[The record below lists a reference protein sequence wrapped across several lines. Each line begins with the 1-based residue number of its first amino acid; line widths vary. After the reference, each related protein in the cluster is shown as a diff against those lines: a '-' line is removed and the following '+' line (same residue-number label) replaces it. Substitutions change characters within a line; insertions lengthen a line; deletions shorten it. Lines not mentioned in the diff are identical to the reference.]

1 VEFTL
6 LWAAL
11 LATAAFA
18 GTLWYETG
26 RTNPAGSAGRLGDR
40 ALAAALVGL
49 AAGRLAAMIAG
60 GTNPL
65 THPADI
71 IVVRG
76 GVDTG
81 VASLAALATLAWTAR
96 HHLAATLDALAPAAL
111 AALAGWHASCTFRGS
126 CLGTPSSLPWAYAQ
140 PGSSVARHPVELY
153 AALALAAGAL
163 ALHLWK
169 RRRPRPGMVG
179 AAALALAAGVR
190 LGTQPLRLALGPA
203 PYAWYA
209 AGLALGLLLVLWQ
222 RRRPL
227 PPSLPLGEEQRES
240 RGSEPG

>member
-6 LWAAL
+6 LWAVL
-11 LATAAFA
+11 LAVAAFVA
-18 GTLWYETG
+18 TLWYETG
-26 RTNPAGSAGRLGDR
+26 RTNPAGSMNRLGDR

-49 AAGRLAAMIAG
+49 AAGRLAAMISG

-81 VASLAALATLAWTAR
+81 VASLAGLGTLAWTAR

-126 CLGTPSSLPWAYAQ
+126 CLGTPSSLPWAYPQ
-140 PGSSVARHPVELY
+140 PGSGIARHPVELY

-169 RRRPRPGMVG
+169 RRRPRPGVVG
-179 AAALALAAGVR
+179 AAGLALAAGVR
-190 LGTQPLRLALGPA
+190 LGTQPLRLALGSA

-209 AGLALGLLLVLWQ
+209 AGAALGVAAAFWAA
-222 RRRPL
+222 RRRPA
-227 PPSLPLGEEQRES
+227 PD
-240 RGSEPG
+240 

>member
-6 LWAAL
+6 LWAVL
-11 LATAAFA
+11 LGAAAFVA
-18 GTLWYETG
+18 TLWYEAG
-26 RTNPAGSAGRLGDR
+26 RTNPAGSTSRLGDW

-49 AAGRLAAMIAG
+49 AAGRLAAIVAG

-96 HHLAATLDALAPAAL
+96 HHLATTLDALAPAAL

-209 AGLALGLLLVLWQ
+209 AGVVLGVAAAFWAA
-222 RRRPL
+222 RRHPA
-227 PPSLPLGEEQRES
+227 PD
-240 RGSEPG
+240 